1 MFGSLVFAY
10 RYSST
15 FEVYIK
21 EWRYLA
27 DILNNVGL
35 TLDLLCADFPSYYFA
50 MTSISTLCKSC
61 CGLIAGATKA
71 RISAHFARPGHL
83 ADVTAKEST
92 QETAVA
98 LCGLLLGMVLAQV
111 IGNYDT
117 SVWITFLLLLAVH
130 QYSNYHL
137 VKVLVFA
144 NLNPQ
149 RCLILMDLTTSARS
163 DAAVLPCPKEV
174 ATKEG
179 FIVPIVLSYLGPK
192 VGTSM
197 DEIIRA
203 VQFVVVNRSGAF
215 PAGGGWDV
223 RYGGAREAPAS
234 LRVKEKDAE
243 AASIWRLNV
252 CALYAE
258 LCQAWEGEE
267 CVVGVDMNGR
277 VIVALQDGV
286 SNASVCKAYLLGMY
300 VHRQLQVNWTL
311 CMASQEARHRYL
323 SQLLQIIISRLAAE
337 ARAWYR
343 SLNLPPSSTADGG
356 LQLTKDDCWDFDDVT
371 ALSIGDFRYAPIK
384 CKSN

>member
-10 RYSST
+10 RYSNT

-35 TLDLLCADFPSYYFA
+35 TLDLLCADFPGYYFA

-98 LCGLLLGMVLAQV
+98 LCGLLLGMLLAQV
-111 IGNYDT
+111 IGNDDT
-117 SVWITFLLLLAVH
+117 SVWVTFLFLLVVH

-137 VKVLVFA
+137 VKVLVFE

-149 RCLILMDLTTSARS
+149 RCLILADMTIST
-163 DAAVLPCPKEV
+163 AALPTPKEV
-174 ATKEG
+174 AAREG
-179 FIVPIVLSYLGPK
+179 FIVPILLSYMGPL
-192 VGTSM
+192 VGASM

-203 VQFVVVNRSGAF
+203 VQFVVVHRSGAF
-215 PAGGGWDV
+215 PPDGGREV
-223 RYGGAREAPAS
+223 RYEGALETPAG
-234 LRVKEKDAE
+234 LRAEGKNAE
-243 AASIWRLNV
+243 AACLGRMNV
-252 CALYAE
+252 CELFAE
-258 LCQAWEGEE
+258 LCSAWAGEE
-267 CVVGVDMNGR
+267 FIVGVDMNGR
-277 VIVALQDGV
+277 VIVALQDGI
-286 SNASVCKAYLLGMY
+286 SCASTCKAYMVGMY
-300 VHRQLQVNWTL
+300 VYRQLRSSWML
-311 CMASQEARHRYL
+311 RLASQESRHRYL
-323 SQLLQIIISRLAAE
+323 SQLVQVIISRLAAE

-343 SLNLPPSSTADGG
+343 ALNLTGHPTPDSTGPLSAGES
-356 LQLTKDDCWDFDDVT
+356 WDFGDTT
-371 ALSIGDFRYAPIK
+371 ALSVGDFRFEPVK
-384 CKSN
+384 HKST